1 MAIFS
6 ICKQI
11 NDPRIDRKRVHS
23 ADAIVYI
30 AMAAVICGAESW
42 YEIEDFGNA
51 KIDFF
56 RERLP
61 GLESIPSHDT
71 FNRFFS
77 ALNPEYFER
86 IFRHWMFEICE
97 KYEGVVA
104 IDGKTIRGAS
114 KCTSSHPAGNPGFK
128 LHMVSAWDTAN
139 GISLGQLKVN
149 EKHNEIVAIPL
160 LLEALDLTGC
170 LVTIDAMGCQTD
182 IAKKII
188 ECGADY
194 VLALKENHRNLY
206 NTVKGWFDDLDKKN
220 IDVNKAY
227 YATRYGKYITEE
239 EAHGRHERRECLVYS
254 CQALTGMLKDWKGLK
269 AVVRISSQRTIRTT
283 GETTVN
289 HRFYITSLGLE
300 PQRIAEAI
308 RAHWAIENNL
318 HWQLDVSF
326 NEDAGRKTGN
336 AAQNVSLMNKI
347 ALMVIKKNERKGSV
361 KGKRKAAGWDDELLC
376 ELLSMKYF

>member
-30 AMAAVICGAESW
+30 AMAAVICGAESL

-128 LHMVSAWDTAN
+128 LHMVSAWATAN

-170 LVTIDAMGCQTD
+170 LVD
-182 IAKKII
+182 IYILLVQII
-188 ECGADY
+188 EPSFDCIIKIPMVFFKSQDII
-194 VLALKENHRNLY
+194 RPTLY
-206 NTVKGWFDDLDKKN
+206 YLFGN
-220 IDVNKAY
+220 IRLTAHCINGYKAS
-227 YATRYGKYITEE
+227 G
-239 EAHGRHERRECLVYS
+239 
-254 CQALTGMLKDWKGLK
+254 
-269 AVVRISSQRTIRTT
+269 
-283 GETTVN
+283 
-289 HRFYITSLGLE
+289 
-300 PQRIAEAI
+300 
-308 RAHWAIENNL
+308 
-318 HWQLDVSF
+318 
-326 NEDAGRKTGN
+326 
-336 AAQNVSLMNKI
+336 
-347 ALMVIKKNERKGSV
+347 
-361 KGKRKAAGWDDELLC
+361 
-376 ELLSMKYF
+376 